1 MYALSYM
8 SINKEHVQ
16 NVQEES
22 LIALRTVNDRRLANS
37 LTPINI
43 NITKEMMAN
52 IKFSRQSYMVALE

>member
-1 MYALSYM
+1 M

-22 LIALRTVNDRRLANS
+22 LIALRAVNDCTLANS

-43 NITKEMMAN
+43 NITKEMMTN
-52 IKFSRQSYMVALE
+52 IKFSRQSYKAALE